1 MNETLF
7 ELKNVSAGYLPDRRV
22 LQEVSFAL
30 ERGERVGLCGPNG
43 AGKSTLLELMVG
55 LVQPFAGELRAFGR
69 ARRDEKDFIEVRRRA
84 ALLFEDADDQLFH
97 MTVGEDVAFGPFNLG
112 WPRDRVAR
120 AVRDTLSALAL
131 SGYEE
136 RVTYRLSRGE
146 KRMVSLATV
155 LVMEPDVLLLDEPTA
170 GLDEAHVARLTD
182 VLGAKAGT
190 MLVVSHDRPFLD
202 TVTDRVWTME
212 NGRLV

>member
-202 TVTDRVWTME
+202 TVTDRVWTMD